1 MTGDLLVT
9 FGTVIA
15 FGSIMFFTIVFVVHG
30 VTGSDDGFPAF
41 RALFS
46 SQLKFRKEL
55 KVFLFF
61 REIAT
66 LVLILARKAF

>member
-30 VTGSDDGFPAF
+30 VTGSDDRFPAF

-55 KVFLFF
+55 KVFFF

-66 LVLILARKAF
+66 LVLILVRKAF

>member
-15 FGSIMFFTIVFVVHG
+15 LGSIMFFTIVFVVHG
-30 VTGSDDGFPAF
+30 VTGSDDGFLAF

-55 KVFLFF
+55 KVFFS
-61 REIAT
+61 
-66 LVLILARKAF
+66 